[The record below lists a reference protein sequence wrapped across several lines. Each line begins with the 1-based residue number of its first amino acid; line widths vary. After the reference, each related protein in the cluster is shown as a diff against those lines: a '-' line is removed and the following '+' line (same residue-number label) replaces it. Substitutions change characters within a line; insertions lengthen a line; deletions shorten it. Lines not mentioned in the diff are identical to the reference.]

1 MAAEGPR
8 TFTPD
13 TEFTELETP
22 RGPPGGSLSITA
34 LARFEFEA
42 GKAND
47 GTKILMIEW
56 EDDDLSRSSTDG
68 SWHVSWAGKT
78 SVLPAD
84 ERPSDSLRRFYFLL
98 PPNTTIPPVVTLSFE
113 PRSSAPPEL
122 NDPAADPPS
131 KSRYDLQLNP
141 LPAIFPPELG
151 ATGRA
156 AGKKGVL
163 HTIWAKKRLRV
174 LEKEIDAESNHNV
187 EGIALHMAISE
198 KEWIEANFGIGT
210 RAVDSVTSSHDS
222 ANSSTLYPATP
233 VSPISGRKLS
243 DKLKG
248 LKLQTSEKDLS
259 ANGGM
264 FLNDSPSTT
273 SILSVL
279 LTRAIQAHHPTTP
292 ITCFHLSPLML
303 QSPLSVHSAMLPRS
317 IFTQCLRQILIPPQ
331 PQSHTPI
338 PLAQSHSSQWPFS
351 LPQLCKKLSRTVD
364 LPDSPLWVRFHVARV
379 LIPETSCSRKRWV
392 LAHRIFLGA
401 HSHFPNPICMT
412 LSYTIFYDFAQWF
425 PLCGAISHVRSQ
437 THMIICPSISY
448 IRRGHT
454 PYHIQSSSVCIC
466 ICFIVTWTC
475 FYNGQG
481 SICT

>member
-1 MAAEGPR
+1 MTAEGPR

-13 TEFTELETP
+13 TEFAELETP

-42 GKAND
+42 GKGND

-56 EDDDLSRSSTDG
+56 EDDDLTRSLTDG

-98 PPNTTIPPVVTLSFE
+98 PPNTTIPPVVTLSYE
-113 PRSSAPPEL
+113 PRSIPSEL
-122 NDPAADPPS
+122 NDPAASPHS
-131 KSRYDLQLNP
+131 KPQHSLQLNP

-198 KEWIEANFGIGT
+198 KEWIETNFGIGT

-264 FLNDSPSTT
+264 FFKLFPKHYFHPISIANKSHVGSPSNTNHL
-273 SILSVL
+273 LSPQSPDVAVSSFSSFRNV
-279 LTRAIQAHHPTTP
+279 TQKYIHSMPTPDTNPTPTP
-292 ITCFHLSPLML
+292 IPHANPSGPESLKPVALFPPTALQEAQQNSGPTGFTAMGAISRAPSTDSGDELFAKALSPR
-303 QSPLSVHSAMLPRS
+303 SPDLPRS
-317 IFTQCLRQILIPPQ
+317 
-331 PQSHTPI
+331 
-338 PLAQSHSSQWPFS
+338 PFS
-351 LPQLCKKLSRTVD
+351 FS
-364 LPDSPLWVRFHVARV
+364 
-379 LIPETSCSRKRWV
+379 
-392 LAHRIFLGA
+392 
-401 HSHFPNPICMT
+401 
-412 LSYTIFYDFAQWF
+412 
-425 PLCGAISHVRSQ
+425 
-437 THMIICPSISY
+437 
-448 IRRGHT
+448 
-454 PYHIQSSSVCIC
+454 
-466 ICFIVTWTC
+466 
-475 FYNGQG
+475 
-481 SICT
+481 

>member
-13 TEFTELETP
+13 TEFAELETP
-22 RGPPGGSLSITA
+22 RGPPGSLSITA

-56 EDDDLSRSSTDG
+56 EDDDLTRSSTDG

-98 PPNTTIPPVVTLSFE
+98 PPNTTIPPVVTLSYE
-113 PRSSAPPEL
+113 PRSSPTEL
-122 NDPAADPPS
+122 NDSASPP
-131 KSRYDLQLNP
+131 KPRHAIQLNP

-198 KEWIEANFGIGT
+198 KEWIETNFGIGS
-210 RAVDSVTSSHDS
+210 RAADSVASSHDS

-233 VSPISGRKLS
+233 VSPISGRKLT

-259 ANGGM
+259 ANGGSSSNTNH
-264 FLNDSPSTT
+264 L
-273 SILSVL
+273 
-279 LTRAIQAHHPTTP
+279 
-292 ITCFHLSPLML
+292 LSP
-303 QSPLSVHSAMLPRS
+303 QSPDVAVSSFSSFRNVAQKYIHSMPTPDTNPTPTPNSQANPSGPESLKPVALFPPTALQEAQQNS
-317 IFTQCLRQILIPPQ
+317 GNTGFT
-331 PQSHTPI
+331 S
-338 PLAQSHSSQWPFS
+338 
-351 LPQLCKKLSRTVD
+351 
-364 LPDSPLWVRFHVARV
+364 
-379 LIPETSCSRKRWV
+379 
-392 LAHRIFLGA
+392 
-401 HSHFPNPICMT
+401 M
-412 LSYTIFYDFAQWF
+412 
-425 PLCGAISHVRSQ
+425 GAISHTPSTDPGDELFAKALSPRS
-437 THMIICPSISY
+437 PDLPRSPFSF
-448 IRRGHT
+448 
-454 PYHIQSSSVCIC
+454 S
-466 ICFIVTWTC
+466 
-475 FYNGQG
+475 
-481 SICT
+481 